1 MNASGD
7 GMLSSLGKL
16 AAQQEY
22 YATLHKAAMRGG
34 SSNGGS
40 GGGHGTPALSAAARR
55 AEQWRIFELH
65 GLSADEQLEKL
76 AQTERELK
84 EYMEQN
90 AVLESDTRPAG
101 LAVRQSLL
109 HAVQLLV
116 YLLVPDEVCASLA
129 RPCAVLHCESDPQ
142 MPAPVEC
149 CCDDSIMVHTAYSA
163 CIFRVPLPDPWP
175 RSVTRLGGCV

>member
-34 SSNGGS
+34 GGGGSSNGE
-40 GGGHGTPALSAAARR
+40 GTPALSQAARR

-65 GLSADEQLEKL
+65 GLTADEQLAKL
-76 AQTERELK
+76 AQTEAQLK
-84 EYMEQN
+84 RYMEQN
-90 AVLESDTRPAG
+90 AVHDSDCRPAG

-116 YLLVPDEVCASLA
+116 YLLVPDEVRSGPICIISL
-129 RPCAVLHCESDPQ
+129 RLQHQHQHLHPH
-142 MPAPVEC
+142 V
-149 CCDDSIMVHTAYSA
+149 V
-163 CIFRVPLPDPWP
+163 
-175 RSVTRLGGCV
+175 